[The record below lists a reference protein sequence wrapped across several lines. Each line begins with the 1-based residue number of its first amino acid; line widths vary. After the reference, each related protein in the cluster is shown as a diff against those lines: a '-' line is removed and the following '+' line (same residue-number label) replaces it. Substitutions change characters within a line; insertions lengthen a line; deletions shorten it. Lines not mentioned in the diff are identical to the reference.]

1 MNPVTYI
8 YNMSYLCKGDSAIL
22 QHTEYDA
29 RVIGEVRDEGY
40 AMFVG
45 PVRIWDYEGYTQEY
59 ALVQASRPVTLP
71 TRLWSVIADVECF
84 SQTVTTYD
92 RAILVPNE
100 NGLPVWVGFSLN
112 YASVEISA
120 DSILSFSPTSQ
131 RESDIPNSKEA
142 LSQCLKGDV
151 LYASKS
157 DGGLF
162 AVELYDDGWE
172 DQYKLGVY
180 QDSALVAHSDIH
192 TWTRVRDPRN

>member
-1 MNPVTYI
+1 MSPITYI
-8 YNMSYLCKGDSAIL
+8 YNMSDLCEGDSVTI

-29 RVIGEVRDEGY
+29 RVVGEVRDEGY
-40 AMFVG
+40 ARFVG

-59 ALVQASRPVTLP
+59 TLVQASRPVTLP

-84 SQTVTTYD
+84 SHTVTTYD
-92 RAILVPNE
+92 RAILAPNE
-100 NGLPVWVGFSLN
+100 HGLPVWVGFSLN

-120 DSILSFSPTSQ
+120 DSILSFSPTAQ

-157 DGGLF
+157 DGGLLVVQ
-162 AVELYDDGWE
+162 ASDGVWE

-180 QDSALVAHSDIH
+180 QDSALVAHSDIT

>member
-1 MNPVTYI
+1 MSPVTYI
-8 YNMSYLCKGDSAIL
+8 YNMSDLCVGDSAIL

-40 AMFVG
+40 ARFVG

-59 ALVQASRPVTLP
+59 TLVQASRPSTLP

-84 SQTVTTYD
+84 YQTVTTYD

-100 NGLPVWVGFSLN
+100 NGLPVWVGFSLD

-120 DSILSFSPTSQ
+120 DSILSFSHTAQ

-151 LYASKS
+151 LYAGKS
-157 DGGLF
+157 DGGLLVVR
-162 AVELYDDGWE
+162 ASDGWWE
-172 DQYKLGVY
+172 DQYKFGVY
-180 QDSALVAHSDIH
+180 QDSALVAHSDIT
-192 TWTRVRDPRN
+192 TWTRVRDRRN